1 MLQCGLPPRATI
13 VGFSVLMPHDNDSNT
28 RLEAS
33 IYNRVRK
40 DPQRKYSA
48 PLRDWGAKAWML
60 YQELSDTLEF
70 GKKPLGH
77 D

>member
-1 MLQCGLPPRATI
+1 MLQYGLSSRATI

-33 IYNRVRK
+33 IYDRVRK
-40 DPQRKYSA
+40 DPQRKNSA
-48 PLRDWGAKAWML
+48 TLRGRRAKAWML
-60 YQELSDTLEF
+60 DQELSDTLEF
-70 GKKPLGH
+70 GKEPLGH